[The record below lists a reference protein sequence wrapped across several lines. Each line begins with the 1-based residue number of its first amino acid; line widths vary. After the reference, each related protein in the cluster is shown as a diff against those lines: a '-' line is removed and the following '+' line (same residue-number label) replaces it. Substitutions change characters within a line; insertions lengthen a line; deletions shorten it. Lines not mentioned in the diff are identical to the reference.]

1 MPHRVRDAARATG
14 NSRAFLP
21 FRSPV
26 LMSLEEL
33 WQGLKQPVAA
43 NRSYA
48 SLKVVFSRA
57 PAWFDG
63 MSNTKRH
70 RRCNFEASKPDWL
83 PELQTTL

>member
-14 NSRAFLP
+14 ISRAFLP

-26 LMSLEEL
+26 LTSREEL
-33 WQGLKQPVAA
+33 WQGLKQPLAA
-43 NRSYA
+43 NRSNT
-48 SLKVVFSRA
+48 SLEVVVSRA
-57 PAWFDG
+57 PTWFDG
-63 MSNTKRH
+63 LSNTKRH